1 MEDEAVVAVAVAK
14 VLVAVL
20 KLLLFAL
27 VVYHPTAAKL
37 RLNIL
42 RDSGAPCWYTACRLM
57 GPVIVVVVVGRNRMR
72 KRMILPR
79 AVDAAAAAAVLLVG
93 GTVLGTIHC
102 HHILYPL
109 RT

>member
-42 RDSGAPCWYTACRLM
+42 RDSGAPCW
-57 GPVIVVVVVGRNRMR
+57 
-72 KRMILPR
+72 
-79 AVDAAAAAAVLLVG
+79 
-93 GTVLGTIHC
+93 
-102 HHILYPL
+102 
-109 RT
+109 